1 MSRQKRIA
9 IINDITGFGRCST
22 AVELPLISALK
33 VQACPLPTAILSV
46 HTGFPNYYL
55 HDFTPYMKDYMDS
68 WARTGLAFDGI
79 LTGFLS
85 SPAQIGLISQCIKLF
100 KKPGTLVIVDPV
112 MGDYGRLYASYT
124 DELCRDMCQL
134 LEHADVITPNLTEAC
149 QLLRIPYPAGGQ
161 ADAEML
167 EHIAADLAALGPR
180 QVVITG
186 LSRNQEVGNY
196 LYERGC
202 HPQYLASP
210 KVGHDRSGTGD
221 VFAAIVAA
229 SLVRGE
235 SLYDAV
241 HKAVTFIHRT
251 LEYTESLGLPT
262 NYGLAFEEFL
272 TELK

>member
-134 LEHADVITPNLTEAC
+134 LEHWRGLWQNGCGVTKHMKS
-149 QLLRIPYPAGGQ
+149 AGELMCRMRHQ
-161 ADAEML
+161 QDTYHMET
-167 EHIAADLAALGPR
+167 AL
-180 QVVITG
+180 
-186 LSRNQEVGNY
+186 S
-196 LYERGC
+196 
-202 HPQYLASP
+202 
-210 KVGHDRSGTGD
+210 
-221 VFAAIVAA
+221 
-229 SLVRGE
+229 
-235 SLYDAV
+235 
-241 HKAVTFIHRT
+241 
-251 LEYTESLGLPT
+251 
-262 NYGLAFEEFL
+262 
-272 TELK
+272 